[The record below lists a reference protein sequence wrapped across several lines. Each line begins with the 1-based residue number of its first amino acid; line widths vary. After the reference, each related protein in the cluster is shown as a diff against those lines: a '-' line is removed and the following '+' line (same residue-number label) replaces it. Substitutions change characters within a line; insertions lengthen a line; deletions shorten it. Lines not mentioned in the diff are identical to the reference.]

1 MTDFQLGNAL
11 PNRLPNRRF
20 LPNPVRQ
27 FPDVRQIACL
37 LFDLLSTPINK
48 GDRERVRQLGQSET
62 DSQKSEK
69 CGGETS
75 ACLTCLT
82 GRNPT
87 PEQPRPPRPPERP
100 HAMTAARYIRRT
112 AASLT
117 DHPELF
123 GKVYW
128 GAFNADK
135 NPEAVDPAI
144 ITNRNAFARDW
155 RLKRQSQA
163 QYLPGT
169 YSPSSYDHDA
179 MAPVYDFDHAELYR
193 DETGAL
199 VLVCSNYGT
208 TPPPPALGMQEVPP
222 MYSNDATTF
231 AARYP
236 SLKDL
241 RAKADCMR
249 YPK

>member
-1 MTDFQLGNAL
+1 MTAFQLGNAL

-37 LFDLLSTPINK
+37 TFDLLSTPINK

-100 HAMTAARYIRRT
+100 HAMTAARYIPRPVADLT
-112 AASLT
+112 AHPDIFGPTYWGGFDMDGNADVITPEIIANRDRLVTGYHVEKLAGIRVDVPSTAGTEL
-117 DHPELF
+117 DHPE
-123 GKVYW
+123 VY
-128 GAFNADK
+128 
-135 NPEAVDPAI
+135 AI
-144 ITNRNAFARDW
+144 R
-155 RLKRQSQA
+155 
-163 QYLPGT
+163 G
-169 YSPSSYDHDA
+169 
-179 MAPVYDFDHAELYR
+179 
-193 DETGAL
+193 GAL
-199 VLVCSNYGT
+199 LLICSNYGD
-208 TPPPPALGMQEVPP
+208 TPPPAALGMFKTFPV
-222 MYSNDATTF
+222 YSSSCITYAQTF
-231 AARYP
+231 ATARH
-236 SLKDL
+236 LK
-241 RAKADCMR
+241 AAIHAAGGEA
-249 YPK
+249 

>member
-37 LFDLLSTPINK
+37 TFDLLSTPINK

-87 PEQPRPPRPPERP
+87 PEQPPPPRPTKKPPPQNPAP
-100 HAMTAARYIRRT
+100 HIR
-112 AASLT
+112 
-117 DHPELF
+117 
-123 GKVYW
+123 
-128 GAFNADK
+128 
-135 NPEAVDPAI
+135 
-144 ITNRNAFARDW
+144 
-155 RLKRQSQA
+155 
-163 QYLPGT
+163 
-169 YSPSSYDHDA
+169 
-179 MAPVYDFDHAELYR
+179 
-193 DETGAL
+193 
-199 VLVCSNYGT
+199 
-208 TPPPPALGMQEVPP
+208 PPPPRLAHHPQAFREGFLGRV
-222 MYSNDATTF
+222 
-231 AARYP
+231 
-236 SLKDL
+236 
-241 RAKADCMR
+241 
-249 YPK
+249 

>member
-37 LFDLLSTPINK
+37 TFDLLSTPINK

-87 PEQPRPPRPPERP
+87 PEQPRPSRPPERP
-100 HAMTAARYIRRT
+100 HAMTAARYTPRTVADLTAHPDIFGPTYWGGFDMDGNADVITAEVIANRDRLVTGYHVEKLAGIRVDVPST
-112 AASLT
+112 TGTEL
-117 DHPELF
+117 DHPE
-123 GKVYW
+123 VYALR
-128 GAFNADK
+128 G
-135 NPEAVDPAI
+135 
-144 ITNRNAFARDW
+144 
-155 RLKRQSQA
+155 
-163 QYLPGT
+163 
-169 YSPSSYDHDA
+169 
-179 MAPVYDFDHAELYR
+179 
-193 DETGAL
+193 GAL
-199 VLVCSNYGT
+199 LLICSNYGD
-208 TPPPPALGMQEVPP
+208 TPPPAALGMFKTFPV
-222 MYSNDATTF
+222 YSSSCITYAQTF
-231 AARYP
+231 ATARH
-236 SLKDL
+236 LK
-241 RAKADCMR
+241 AAIHAAGGEA
-249 YPK
+249 